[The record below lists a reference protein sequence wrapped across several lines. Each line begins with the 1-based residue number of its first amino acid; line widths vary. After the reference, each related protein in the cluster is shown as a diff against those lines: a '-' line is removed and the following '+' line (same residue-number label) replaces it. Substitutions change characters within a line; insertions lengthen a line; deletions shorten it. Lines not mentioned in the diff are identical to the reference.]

1 MIKDLIYS
9 SREKMREG
17 EIKKDIYIYI
27 YIYIYSSRERE
38 RKKERKRERER
49 ERKRERVYEKKT
61 RQSIFSYGKGVQ
73 RL

>member
-27 YIYIYSSRERE
+27 YIYIFIKRKRKKE
-38 RKKERKRERER
+38 RKKER
-49 ERKRERVYEKKT
+49 
-61 RQSIFSYGKGVQ
+61 
-73 RL
+73 